1 MQVCPSCGAGLN
13 TAKLN
18 CEYCGADIP
27 KEGGVQYGVFIKEF
41 GIKLQQKMA
50 EDQAEDGNITVY
62 PATIS
67 LVNSLQI
74 PAEKDS
80 LVQLTSFLVG
90 QMMSYKNVG
99 MDATRMKGLIGAWV
113 GKGYEVQHKFM
124 LMGTMDTQA
133 QNVVSLLQKTIQDTE
148 SNVHKS
154 ARNAW
159 WHICSY
165 CSCLFN
171 SLFFKQIRPNKTI

>member
-1 MQVCPSCGAGLN
+1 MSACPSCGAGLN

-27 KEGGVQYGVFIKEF
+27 KEGGVQYGVFITEF
-41 GIKLQQKMA
+41 GSRLQQKMA
-50 EDQAEDGNITVY
+50 KDDAEY
-62 PATIS
+62 SATIS
-67 LVNSLQI
+67 LINTLLI

-99 MDATRMKGLIGAWV
+99 MKGTGMKGLIGAWV
-113 GKGYEVQHKFM
+113 GKGYEVQHKFV
-124 LMGTMDTQA
+124 LMGTMDAQA
-133 QNVVSLLQKTIQDTE
+133 QNAVSILQKTCQDTE

-154 ARNAW
+154 IRNSWITVGALYLG
-159 WHICSY
+159 IPIIAY
-165 CSCLFN
+165 FLF
-171 SLFFKQIRPNKTI
+171 K